1 MSDEY
6 QLRKDI
12 DRVFRDIYR
21 LDNDALDIYKIEE
34 INALLQNYYDISQIQ
49 SIVEDIIA
57 GDIDLSRYYTKQE
70 MNTIL
75 GSYVTSDFANTTY
88 AYKVHTHSQYL
99 TEEDLV
105 DLDVKLSTLKLVPY
119 SEDNTGVMCFEQ
131 INKTIDELDIALDM
145 DTMSNGYLKI
155 TASLI
160 ERTQ

>member
-75 GSYVTSDFANTTY
+75 GSYVTSDFANTT
-88 AYKVHTHSQYL
+88 
-99 TEEDLV
+99 
-105 DLDVKLSTLKLVPY
+105 
-119 SEDNTGVMCFEQ
+119 
-131 INKTIDELDIALDM
+131 
-145 DTMSNGYLKI
+145 
-155 TASLI
+155 
-160 ERTQ
+160 

>member
-57 GDIDLSRYYTKQE
+57 GDIDLTRYYTKQE
-70 MNTIL
+70 INMIL

-88 AYKVHTHSQYL
+88 AYKVLTHSQYL
-99 TEEDLV
+99 TEDDLV